1 MIVPIIILILTLVGG
16 GATLFLMN
24 RSSKK
29 KEEEINKNLETAQ
42 EFMNVLDI
50 KGNFLYSK
58 DKYIFAYIRINPIS
72 IDLISKRERKNLCD
86 ILTSQ
91 LSSEQNKFRF
101 LAVSRPIDI
110 TPLINNYSNIMLN
123 SDNPKQKELLRHEM
137 LVMSSYA
144 MSGEVVERQFYI
156 RLFEKYEEGIEKD
169 LLKRANEFATK
180 FENSKVSCE
189 VLKEQGIIRLC
200 NLINNP
206 AYSHIEDTEYEAA
219 IPFIMGIE
227 EVSHG

>member
-1 MIVPIIILILTLVGG
+1 MIVPIIMLILTLVGG
-16 GATLFLMN
+16 GTGLFLMKKN
-24 RSSKK
+24 SKK
-29 KEEEINKNLETAQ
+29 KDIEINKGLETAQ

-72 IDLISKRERKNLCD
+72 IDLLSKREKRNLCQK
-86 ILTSQ
+86 LTSE
-91 LSSEQNKFRF
+91 LSAEQSKFRF

-110 TPLINNYSNIMLN
+110 TPLINDYSNIMIN

-137 LVMSSYA
+137 IVMSNYA

-156 RLFEKYEEGIEKD
+156 RLFEKYEEGIERD
-169 LLKRANEFATK
+169 FIKRVTEFALR
-180 FENSKVSCE
+180 FENSKVPCE
-189 VLKEQGIIRLC
+189 VMKEQGIIRLC

-206 AYSHIEDTEYEAA
+206 AYSHIEDTDYEAA
-219 IPFIMGIE
+219 IPFIMRLE
-227 EVSHG
+227 EAR

>member
-1 MIVPIIILILTLVGG
+1 MIVPIIMLVLTVVGG
-16 GATLFLMN
+16 GTALFLMK
-24 RSSKK
+24 RDSEK
-29 KEEEINKNLETAQ
+29 KEVEINKNLETAQ

-72 IDLISKRERKNLCD
+72 IDLLSKREKRNLCQK
-86 ILTSQ
+86 LTSE
-91 LSSEQNKFRF
+91 LSAEQSKFRF

-110 TPLINNYSNIMLN
+110 TPLINDYSNIMLN

-137 LVMSSYA
+137 LVMSNYA

-156 RLFEKYEEGIEKD
+156 RLFEKYEEGIERD
-169 LLKRANEFATK
+169 FLKRVTEFALR
-180 FENSKVSCE
+180 FENSKVPCE
-189 VLKEQGIIRLC
+189 VMKEQGIIRLC

-206 AYSHIEDTEYEAA
+206 AYSHIEDTDYEAA
-219 IPFIMGIE
+219 IPFIMRLE
-227 EVSHG
+227 EAK

>member
-1 MIVPIIILILTLVGG
+1 MIVPIIMLMLTLLGG
-16 GATLFLMN
+16 GATLIFIKRNSM
-24 RSSKK
+24 K
-29 KEEEINKNLETAQ
+29 KEEEINRNLETAQ
-42 EFMNVLDI
+42 EFINVQDI

-58 DKYIFAYIRINPIS
+58 DKYIFAYVKINPIS
-72 IDLISKRERKNLCD
+72 IELISKRERKGLCD

-110 TPLINNYSNIMLN
+110 TPLINDYSNIMLN
-123 SDNPKQKELLRHEM
+123 SDNPKQKELLRREM
-137 LVMSSYA
+137 LFMSSYA

-169 LLKRANEFATK
+169 LLKRATEFATK
-180 FENSKVSCE
+180 FENGKVSCE

-219 IPFIMGIE
+219 IPFIMGLE
-227 EVSHG
+227 EAS